1 MCDSFSKSLER
12 FRQRLSED
20 QRREFLLSNLKDIKR
35 TIQQIQDKTGS
46 EKGLRNLNRVKKF
59 PEGIKQMEDLV
70 KIFINVSEVTA
81 IKIDTLELLLEI
93 YQVIGEILYVVAKYD
108 KLFQNHP
115 DIREILETYFHNVLG
130 FHYAVLKVMKRDRAL
145 LSDEKLSVVIEEAQ
159 ESRDATQTQLHELSA
174 TLTKKLDEAKQ
185 VLRKEF
191 LAQQESIMDQKSTI
205 LIKLDPSDYKR
216 DQHMALMQLYSSFSS
231 HPARSVIII

>member
-1 MCDSFSKSLER
+1 
-12 FRQRLSED
+12 
-20 QRREFLLSNLKDIKR
+20 
-35 TIQQIQDKTGS
+35 
-46 EKGLRNLNRVKKF
+46 
-59 PEGIKQMEDLV
+59 
-70 KIFINVSEVTA
+70 
-81 IKIDTLELLLEI
+81 
-93 YQVIGEILYVVAKYD
+93 
-108 KLFQNHP
+108 
-115 DIREILETYFHNVLG
+115 
-130 FHYAVLKVMKRDRAL
+130 MKRDRAL

-191 LAQQESIMDQKSTI
+191 LTQQESIMDQKSTI

-216 DQHMALMQLYSSFSS
+216 EQHMALVQLYSSFSS